1 MNERYKIGE
10 AKFFLAR
17 MEESVGNHEAFRYYL
32 SAFRTAAQSVT
43 QYAREEAK
51 SKGGEQWYDK
61 TIAGN
66 VVLSFTSQT
75 AFRHRFADWP
85 GAEDRT
91 DSSQRHS
98 EDLIGLSRRYIE
110 ELEKFVQR
118 GMEEGIFSG

>member
-17 MEESVGNHEAFRYYL
+17 MEESVGNREAFRYYL
-32 SAFRTAAQSVT
+32 SAFLAAAHSVI
-43 QYAREEAK
+43 QYAREESK
-51 SKGGEQWYDK
+51 SKGGEQWYDN

-66 VVLSFTSQT
+66 VVLSYTNQK

-85 GAEDRT
+85 GAEDQIG
-91 DSSQRHS
+91 SSHRHS
-98 EDLIGLSRRYIE
+98 EDLIGISQRYIE

-118 GMEEGIFSG
+118 GMEEGILSG